1 MTDRDRARLQQQ
13 LTAAFEGPAWH
24 GPAVLEVLDGVSA
37 AMAATRP
44 IAGAHSI
51 WELVLHLTGTYQ
63 LVLRRLHGDARNL
76 SPAEDWP
83 PVPAPT
89 DESWRDSVSELRRLH
104 LELRRRI
111 AAAEAI
117 DLDTPLVDEPP
128 YTAFTQFI
136 GLTQH
141 DLYHAGQMV
150 LLKRAMRDK

>member
-63 LVLRRLHGDARNL
+63 RVLRGLKGDARNL